1 MKILLICAVQ
11 LAVASAF
18 AGSFDNCKT
27 EIKKFKCKGNEM
39 AVYQCLETNSKGLSA
54 KCEAAHEAFEKK
66 NNITPDE
73 SHEDVKPMSKPAPK
87 K

>member
-1 MKILLICAVQ
+1 MKLLLICAAQVM
-11 LAVASAF
+11 AVSAF
-18 AGSFDNCKT
+18 AGSFENCKA
-27 EIKKFKCKGNEM
+27 EVKKFKCKGDEM

-54 KCEAAHEAFEKK
+54 KCEKAHEAFEKK

-73 SHEDVKPMSKPAPK
+73 SNEGAHAAPKAAPK